1 MPRIKEFPIAQL
13 GIPALV
19 TQRAELKFTGDQGS
33 RLLLA
38 WALNYIFSNEV
49 RALHQ

>member
-19 TQRAELKFTGDQGS
+19 TINMGFLWLWILRNLVPKS
-33 RLLLA
+33 
-38 WALNYIFSNEV
+38 
-49 RALHQ
+49 